1 MIAIPA
7 VDIRD
12 GACVQLVGGS
22 YDDERIRIAD
32 PLEAA
37 ERWRDAGFRGLH
49 VVDLD
54 AATGVGNNSSV
65 VARLLALQG
74 VDVQVGGG
82 IRTTERV
89 RELLDGGASRVVI
102 GTHAV
107 ENFDWLTSLAAT
119 DPHRIVVAADVRGR
133 EIVTHGWARG
143 AGLDV
148 REFIARLADL
158 PLSGV
163 LVTAV
168 QLEGKLGGTD
178 LPLMQELVTLSS
190 LPIIASG
197 GITTLEDLRALASCG
212 AHAAVLGMALYTG
225 ALDSRAVAK
234 EFPE

>member
-22 YDDERIRIAD
+22 YDDERVRIAD
-32 PLEAA
+32 PLDAA
-37 ERWRDAGFRGLH
+37 QGWIDAGFRHLH

-54 AATGVGNNSSV
+54 AATGVGNNSGV

-102 GTHAV
+102 GTRVV
-107 ENFDWLTSLAAT
+107 ENFDWLTSLVAT

-133 EIVTHGWARG
+133 EIVTHGWVRG

-148 REFIARLADL
+148 SEFVARLAGL
-158 PLSGV
+158 PLAGV
-163 LVTAV
+163 LVTSV

-178 LPLMQELVTLSS
+178 LPLMQELAALSS
-190 LPIIASG
+190 LPIFASG
-197 GITTLEDLRALASCG
+197 GITTFEDLRALASHG
-212 AHAAVLGMALYTG
+212 AYAAVLGMALYTG
-225 ALDSRAVAK
+225 TLDSRAVAQ